1 MEAVGQDVPAS
12 LLELAAKGGG
22 KNFDKRKGARS
33 SGGRGGGGG
42 GGGGGR
48 GMQRGGLGFS
58 EGKSAPA
65 YKQVRPGMRRLF
77 SVRQRA
83 ELLHWDGAV

>member
-42 GGGGGR
+42 GGGGR

-65 YKQVRPGMRRLF
+65 YKQVRPGMRRLS

-83 ELLHWDGAV
+83 ELLRWGGAV